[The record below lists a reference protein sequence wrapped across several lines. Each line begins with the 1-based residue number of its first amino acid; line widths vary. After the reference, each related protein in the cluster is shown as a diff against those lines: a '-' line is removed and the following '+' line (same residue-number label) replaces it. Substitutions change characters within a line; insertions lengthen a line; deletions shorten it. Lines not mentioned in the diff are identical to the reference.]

1 MLVLHSFAFG
11 FYMLSIVVYYTIYTI
26 NVVYFKSNNLAY
38 PYMLYMATMINII
51 SSFLA

>member
-26 NVVYFKSNNLAY
+26 NVVYFGSTNLAY
-38 PYMLYMATMINII
+38 LYMATMINII